1 MSVWVYTYNSAV
13 VRFPRVYS
21 TMARSPCNMGVG
33 THTNNLK

>member
-13 VRFPRVYS
+13 VRLPRVYS